1 MAERRKKAQKRGQWL
16 RTVWHRVA
24 TTFCRRMLV
33 GARELDRPIPNL
45 QSSLPDA
52 RMAPLDPRDVAAYHS
67 FRPDQSERNVRA
79 RLDAGHRC
87 WVTWLGSEII
97 DANWTAA
104 GRVPVPYLGYDVLL
118 DDGDVL
124 IYDSFTAPAW
134 RRRGLYMAKSAYV
147 LYQCRALGFRRIVA
161 MIAVENKAPIAV
173 TARLGL
179 VPLGIYTLLRVGPFR
194 TLRIRSLGS
203 ELPPRMVR

>member
-1 MAERRKKAQKRGQWL
+1 
-16 RTVWHRVA
+16 
-24 TTFCRRMLV
+24 MLV

-52 RMAPLDPRDVAAYHS
+52 RVAPLDPHDVAAYRAL
-67 FRPDQSERNVRA
+67 RPDQTEQTVRV

-87 WVTWLGSEII
+87 WATWLGAEII

-104 GRVPVPYLGYDVLL
+104 GRVPVPYLGYDVVL

-124 IYDSFTAPAW
+124 IYDSFTAPA
-134 RRRGLYMAKSAYV
+134 RRGRGLYMAKSAYV
-147 LYQCRALGFRRIVA
+147 LHQCRALGFRRIVA

-173 TARLGL
+173 TARLGH
-179 VPLGIYTLLRVGPFR
+179 VPLGIYTLVRVGPFS
-194 TLRIRSLGS
+194 TLRIRTLGT
-203 ELPPRMVR
+203 EPAPRMVR